1 MQRLLLLT
9 RTRGAVAAALLTVAC
24 EEGGTPAALALDA
37 SEGETVS
44 TTDTRSGPDDTGPSP
59 SEDATVDVGPSSW
72 TVPTFELGTNEQGKA
87 TPKDFVPLLAGDT
100 LPVVVGPQGL
110 SMVVLAFRTCGLY
123 EPPLLLRARIATDD
137 EAASGALDI
146 ARQKLNPAPD
156 GLSYY
161 YNFWLVVENPE
172 KAGGKFADIVL
183 DVEDAKGVT
192 GSHTLRVALEN
203 Q

>member
-1 MQRLLLLT
+1 M
-9 RTRGAVAAALLTVAC
+9 RGAVTAALLTAAC
-24 EEGGTPAALALDA
+24 EEGGTPAVGALDA
-37 SEGETVS
+37 FQSEVGS
-44 TTDTRSGPDDTGPSP
+44 TADTTEVVGDSGTSP
-59 SEDATVDVGPSSW
+59 SEDAAGDAGPSSW

-137 EAASGALDI
+137 DAASGALDI

-161 YNFWLVVENPE
+161 YNFWLVVENPD
-172 KAGGKFADIVL
+172 KAGGKFANIVL

-192 GSHTLRVALEN
+192 GSHTLRVALQN

>member
-1 MQRLLLLT
+1 M
-9 RTRGAVAAALLTVAC
+9 AAADVFTADSTASDDD
-24 EEGGTPAALALDA
+24 TPVTDDLPVD
-37 SEGETVS
+37 S
-44 TTDTRSGPDDTGPSP
+44 TTP
-59 SEDATVDVGPSSW
+59 DVGPTSW

-87 TPKDFVPLLAGDT
+87 TPKDFVPLLTGDT

-123 EPPLLLRARIATDD
+123 EPPLLLRARIATEDD
-137 EAASGALDI
+137 AASGALDI

-192 GSHTLRVALEN
+192 GTHSLRVALTGP
-203 Q
+203 